1 LPPADD
7 KAPRKRPTPRK
18 RATPRKST
26 APRKRAAP
34 PSRSVRPSIDDAA
47 VETNGHADWPD
58 YSAETASWDPWDE
71 GEGAPEG
78 GGEGLNRT
86 LGEWLEAVVPPEA
99 QLHFYN
105 AGREFAAGVQT
116 TFEHHLR
123 RGDDDDDGPEAVR
136 IEIE

>member
-1 LPPADD
+1 LPPTDD
-7 KAPRKRPTPRK
+7 GTPRK
-18 RATPRKST
+18 RATAKKTTP
-26 APRKRAAP
+26 PRKRATP
-34 PSRSVRPSIDDAA
+34 PSRPARPSIDDSALK
-47 VETNGHADWPD
+47 TNGHAEWPD
-58 YSAETASWDPWDE
+58 YSAQTESWDPWDD
-71 GEGAPEG
+71 GDGAPAG
-78 GGEGLNRT
+78 AGDGLNRT